1 MKNIAFL
8 ITLCGVLFTHLAL
21 AAGKQITINGVLNVG
36 TGAASIVDGDN
47 EYPFDMKSKEAN
59 KIFKACKAD
68 EKCTV
73 TAIVDKDNWIRTV
86 LSVKKSQAS
95 TIQSSTQ
102 SSRIPYILIT
112 ATKKGGYDKNI
123 KQKKSAEVTGTIV
136 RGHDAAGGNF
146 CLNAGKKKQYTIRYV
161 WELDDA
167 TQAQLDALS
176 ESKTKVTV
184 KGTLDTWIDGSVS
197 FDGAEPINIYK

>member
-1 MKNIAFL
+1 MKKIAFF
-8 ITLCGVLFTHLAL
+8 ITLCAILFTHIAL
-21 AAGKQITINGVLNVG
+21 AAGKQITINGVINVG

-47 EYPFDMKSKEAN
+47 EYPFDMNSKEAN
-59 KIFKACKAD
+59 KIFKVCKAND
-68 EKCTV
+68 KCTV

-86 LSVKKSQAS
+86 LSVKKSKAS
-95 TIQSSTQ
+95 TTQ
-102 SSRIPYILIT
+102 SLPQNSRIPYITIT
-112 ATKKGGYDKNI
+112 ASKKGGYDKNI
-123 KQKKSAEVTGTIV
+123 KQKKSAEVIGTIV

-146 CLNAGKKKQYTIRYV
+146 WLNVGKKKQYTIRYV

-167 TQAQLDALS
+167 TQAQLDGLS

-184 KGTLDTWIDGSVS
+184 KGTIDTWIDGSVS